1 MLGILGVVGVAR
13 LGVVAILIMGVGSGS
28 VQDNQR
34 EATESLVLGQLR
46 WMSCMRRVCCVCR
59 MRCVRRMGG
68 VLGMLGLLLKCGI
81 YGYLCDLHELFV

>member
-1 MLGILGVVGVAR
+1 MGVAR
-13 LGVVAILIMGVGSGS
+13 LGVVAILIVRVGSGS

-34 EATESLVLGQLR
+34 DATESLVLGQLR

-81 YGYLCDLHELFV
+81 YGYLCDARELFV